1 MWKGSICFF
10 IWLLLEPFPF
20 NPLDII
26 SLVYIDL
33 WIEGEGVTVPGM
45 VSMGTLPSGEE
56 LHTTGDTTADIAMKR
71 ETNLTSSVLQT
82 AVFSADIF
90 LERQEIWHL

>member
-1 MWKGSICFF
+1 MKCGGF
-10 IWLLLEPFPF
+10 
-20 NPLDII
+20 
-26 SLVYIDL
+26 
-33 WIEGEGVTVPGM
+33 TVPGM

-56 LHTTGDTTADIAMKR
+56 LHTTGDTTADIAIQR

-90 LERQEIWHL
+90 LERQEI